1 MTFGLADTQ
10 ATFQRAISSVL
21 KLLLGKTVYVYVDDI
36 TLYTRTFE
44 EHMLVLRDV
53 LQRLR
58 SSGFFLKAKKCT
70 IAADEVEL
78 LGHKVNTKGVHT
90 TDKITKAVSDFPQP
104 TNRIET
110 RSFLGLVGYYRTFI
124 LHFSSIAKP
133 LNDLLKKDT
142 HFHWTDEAQEAFE
155 TLKERLISA
164 PILRRPEV
172 DKAFILTTDASKEGL
187 GAILSQMQT
196 HDEDGP
202 KEVVIAYASK
212 GTKPSERNY
221 GATQLELL
229 AVVWATR
236 HFHHYLVGRK
246 FTLRTDHT
254 SLKWLMNI
262 DNPSGLF
269 ARWITRLQEYHMD
282 VEYKPGKK
290 NQNADALSR
299 MSRKKQVRFITSMNE
314 MINENEA
321 EEDED
326 NEPTLMAGHLG
337 TARLPK

>member
-1 MTFGLADTQ
+1 M
-10 ATFQRAISSVL
+10 
-21 KLLLGKTVYVYVDDI
+21 
-36 TLYTRTFE
+36 
-44 EHMLVLRDV
+44 
-53 LQRLR
+53 
-58 SSGFFLKAKKCT
+58 
-70 IAADEVEL
+70 
-78 LGHKVNTKGVHT
+78 
-90 TDKITKAVSDFPQP
+90 
-104 TNRIET
+104 
-110 RSFLGLVGYYRTFI
+110 
-124 LHFSSIAKP
+124 
-133 LNDLLKKDT
+133 
-142 HFHWTDEAQEAFE
+142 
-155 TLKERLISA
+155 
-164 PILRRPEV
+164 
-172 DKAFILTTDASKEGL
+172 
-187 GAILSQMQT
+187 QM
-196 HDEDGP
+196 HDENGP

-229 AVVWATR
+229 AVVWVTR

-262 DNPSGLF
+262 NNSSGLF

-299 MSRKKQVRFITSMNE
+299 MSRKKQVRFIMSMNE